1 MEKARGVFVF
11 SRIFIW
17 ELMGVTSGHGNPI
30 NRSRDRKTLPEEEV
44 ELDWAQKKQEKVV
57 GKAGGL
63 AKKKKLEFQRKAGI
77 ERGPGFLNPKSGR
90 NRWRPTTAKNNF
102 LFRMDFVPQIPSFPK
117 DCKTPVCHSK

>member
-1 MEKARGVFVF
+1 MEKAKEVFVF

-44 ELDWAQKKQEKVV
+44 ELDWGQKKQENIV

-63 AKKKKLEFQRKAGI
+63 AKKKKNGIPEKSRDRKRSWI
-77 ERGPGFLNPKSGR
+77 FKSQIR
-90 NRWRPTTAKNNF
+90 QEQTAP
-102 LFRMDFVPQIPSFPK
+102 D
-117 DCKTPVCHSK
+117 HG

>member
-63 AKKKKLEFQRKAGI
+63 AKKKNWNSREKQG
-77 ERGPGFLNPKSGR
+77 
-90 NRWRPTTAKNNF
+90 
-102 LFRMDFVPQIPSFPK
+102 
-117 DCKTPVCHSK
+117 